1 MMKRICFLLITVFAF
16 IFGAFSAG
24 SVLAAHPDAIDAAI
38 ESIGSFYTDSDAFT
52 KDFVSEG
59 FRLAS
64 VSAKDAAVK
73 EIKSVEWT
81 EEPSQRRGQRL
92 RSIVEG
98 YMRGRINGIEKE
110 LAARRPKEGPEGLLL
125 RLGKLRD
132 DILSRLE
139 EALKSEARDKK
150 EIKPVPIMD
159 RPPQETPAPGDEP
172 GIWYR

>member
-1 MMKRICFLLITVFAF
+1 MLTVFAF
-16 IFGAFSAG
+16 IFGAFCAG
-24 SVLAAHPDAIDAAI
+24 SVSAAHPDAIDAAI
-38 ESIGSFYTDSDAFT
+38 ESIDSFYTDSDAFT

-59 FRLAS
+59 FRLTS
-64 VSAKDAAVK
+64 LSAKDAAVK

-98 YMRGRINGIEKE
+98 YTTRRISELEQE
-110 LAARRPKEGPEGLLL
+110 LAAHRPKDGPEGLLG

-132 DILSRLE
+132 DIISRLE
-139 EALKSEARDKK
+139 KALKSEAREKK
-150 EIKPVPIMD
+150 EIRPVPIID
-159 RPPQETPAPGDEP
+159 RPPQETPTPGDEP